1 MRLPYSAKGG
11 GFPTVLFVSC
21 LFLMVNPDWIYH
33 LGMIPFSTLKLKEWK
48 NEQKSDIDFRHCGSD
63 LVQLLFG
70 HCSKIGSEGG

>member
-1 MRLPYSAKGG
+1 
-11 GFPTVLFVSC
+11 
-21 LFLMVNPDWIYH
+21 MVNPDWIYH